1 MPSKSVSFTPPTKL
15 FFILSLS
22 FLFYNCDKQM
32 EEIYNYSNVDE
43 RLHPYFKKFEQE
55 GKKRGLIIDL
65 EKANIYGSIEV
76 IQNSGIVGLCGNN
89 EKVII
94 DKDFW
99 ARSSHYSKEL
109 VVFHELGHCYLQ
121 LSHSTHIANNGTC
134 KSIMRPGDGGCLDYY
149 NSGTRTK
156 LLDELFSD

>member
-1 MPSKSVSFTPPTKL
+1 MPIKNVSLYAPTKV

-22 FLFYNCDKQM
+22 FLLYNCEKQI
-32 EEIYNYSNVDE
+32 EEINYYSNVDE

-65 EKANIYGSIEV
+65 EKSNIYGSIER
-76 IQNSGIVGLCGNN
+76 IQNNGIVGLCGNN
-89 EKVII
+89 EKVVI
-94 DKDFW
+94 DDNFW

-121 LSHSTHIANNGTC
+121 LPHSTHISNNGTC
-134 KSIMRPGDGGCLDYY
+134 KSIMRPGNGGCLDYY
-149 NSGTRTK
+149 NSGTRTR